1 MKTINV
7 KFKQINI
14 LNFSTRDETVE
25 LEILF
30 NNYKTIKNLVI
41 DDPEEIA
48 NNLIVEIRR
57 KVKEI
62 NQRPASDNLL
72 DNILTITIENEE
84 RIINKISMFLA
95 KLSDKIKEIKHLTE
109 SGNYLNSI
117 SLLKSM
123 KLEF

>member
-30 NNYKTIKNLVI
+30 NNYKTIKSLVI

-48 NNLIVEIRR
+48 NNLIIEIRR

-72 DNILTITIENEE
+72 DNILTIIIENEE

-95 KLSDKIKEIKHLTE
+95 KLSDKIKEIKNQTQ
-109 SGNYLNSI
+109 SGNYLNSMNLI
-117 SLLKSM
+117 KSM

>member
-7 KFKQINI
+7 KFKQINVT
-14 LNFSTRDETVE
+14 NFSTRDETVE

-30 NNYKTIKNLVI
+30 NNYKTIKTLVI

-48 NNLIVEIRR
+48 NNLIIEVRR

-62 NQRPASDNLL
+62 NQRPASDNIL

-84 RIINKISMFLA
+84 RIINKISMFICL
-95 KLSDKIKEIKHLTE
+95 I
-109 SGNYLNSI
+109 
-117 SLLKSM
+117 
-123 KLEF
+123 

>member
-7 KFKQINI
+7 KFKQINVT
-14 LNFSTRDETVE
+14 NFSTRDETVE

-30 NNYKTIKNLVI
+30 NNYKTIKTLVI

-48 NNLIVEIRR
+48 NNLIIEVRR

-62 NQRPASDNLL
+62 NQRPASDNIL

>member
-7 KFKQINI
+7 KFKQINVT
-14 LNFSTRDETVE
+14 NFSTRDETVE

-30 NNYKTIKNLVI
+30 NNYKTIKTLVI

-48 NNLIVEIRR
+48 NNLIIEVRR

-62 NQRPASDNLL
+62 NQRPASDNIL

-84 RIINKISMFLA
+84 RIIKKNSMFLA